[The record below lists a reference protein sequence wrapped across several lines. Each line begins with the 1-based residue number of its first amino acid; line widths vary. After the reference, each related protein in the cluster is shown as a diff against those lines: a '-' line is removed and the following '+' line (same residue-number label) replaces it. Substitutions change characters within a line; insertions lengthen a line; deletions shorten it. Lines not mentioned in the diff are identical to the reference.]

1 MIFVD
6 RIYPIE
12 LEIKDTTDTARAAS
26 YLDLHIE
33 IDSDDRLRSE
43 VYDKRDYF
51 NFPIVNFPYICSD
64 FPAAP
69 AYGVPFP
76 LAIALSVLRRYTDS
90 DYPFGI
96 FKLFL

>member
-1 MIFVD
+1 MLGLKFFVD

-12 LEIKDTTDTARAAS
+12 LEIKDTTDTARSTS

-51 NFPIVNFPYICSD
+51 NFPIVNFPFVCSKI
-64 FPAAP
+64 P
-69 AYGVPFP
+69 VVSS
-76 LAIALSVLRRYTDS
+76 IWRIH
-90 DYPFGI
+90 I
-96 FKLFL
+96 FQLI